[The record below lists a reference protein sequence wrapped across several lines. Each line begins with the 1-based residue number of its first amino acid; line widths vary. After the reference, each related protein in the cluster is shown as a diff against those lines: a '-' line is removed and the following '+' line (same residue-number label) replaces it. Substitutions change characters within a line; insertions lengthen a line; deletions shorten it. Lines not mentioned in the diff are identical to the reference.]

1 MDYFSL
7 ESLRRAHPAWRL
19 LTASNAS
26 LIISFLYHCFIRP
39 NTRAV
44 PHEVLAAQL
53 DDHLFQVHAKL
64 GDTAFPKAG
73 SAYLD
78 DWSSNEC
85 AWLRKF
91 YPPGSDEP
99 HYDITPATEKV
110 IDWLSTFRRRQFV
123 GTESRLMTVLD
134 LLHQMTE
141 GMELDPVARIAELEK
156 RKAQIEADIARIRG
170 GQVLVMDATQV
181 RERFSLMASTARSLL
196 SDFREVEENFRELD
210 RSVRERIA
218 TWEQGKGALLE
229 DIFRQSDIIAGSDQ
243 GKSFRS
249 FWDFV
254 MSPERQDE
262 LSSLLEA
269 VLALEAVKQIE
280 PDRRLSRIHYDW
292 LEAGEVAQRT
302 VSRLSEQLRRYL
314 DDQAF
319 LENRRIMQ
327 LIRSI
332 EQLAIATRN
341 SSPQGAFYELDDSA
355 PEINLPL
362 DRPLFSPPFKA
373 ELTSE
378 IVLEGNQV
386 IAADALFEQVYIDK
400 VRLESCIRMQL
411 QTRRQISLGQLIE
424 AHPLEQG
431 LAEVVAYMSLAAAD
445 RLAVI
450 DDTNKQTLSWV
461 DKEGSQRQA
470 VVPLVVFTRATGNS
484 DDLRNDP

>member
-1 MDYFSL
+1 
-7 ESLRRAHPAWRL
+7 
-19 LTASNAS
+19 
-26 LIISFLYHCFIRP
+26 
-39 NTRAV
+39 
-44 PHEVLAAQL
+44 
-53 DDHLFQVHAKL
+53 
-64 GDTAFPKAG
+64 
-73 SAYLD
+73 
-78 DWSSNEC
+78 
-85 AWLRKF
+85 
-91 YPPGSDEP
+91 
-99 HYDITPATEKV
+99 
-110 IDWLSTFRRRQFV
+110 
-123 GTESRLMTVLD
+123 MTVLD